1 MLCLPPCSVY
11 LTYYDSKLERGIG
24 ELAVHIGIFL
34 PNQPLIAVVMLVAGA
49 IAAFGTGKAIG
60 KKQPVLSRYKLPFP
74 LGEAVGTVIL
84 GGIGAAGIKC
94 NLLIAVG
101 AGHGLLALYSYNA
114 MSVMGFP
121 VMARIIEHF
130 TAFNTAAIIIVM
142 LLITH
147 RAAFTAGAAVPVV
160 IFVA

>member
-1 MLCLPPCSVY
+1 MVLQLR
-11 LTYYDSKLERGIG
+11 LAKD
-24 ELAVHIGIFL
+24 ELAVHIGIL
-34 PNQPLIAVVMLVAGA
+34 LQNQPLIAVVMLVAGA
-49 IAAFGTGKAIG
+49 IAAFGTCKAIG
-60 KKQPVLSRYKLPFP
+60 EKHPVPSRYKLPFP

-84 GGIGAAGIKC
+84 GGIWATGIKC

-101 AGHGLLALYSYNA
+101 TGHGLLAIYHNNA
-114 MSVMGFP
+114 MEIMGFP

-130 TAFNTAAIIIVM
+130 IAFNTAAIIIVM

>member
-1 MLCLPPCSVY
+1 MVLQLR
-11 LTYYDSKLERGIG
+11 LAKD
-24 ELAVHIGIFL
+24 ELAVHIGIL
-34 PNQPLIAVVMLVAGA
+34 LQNQPLIAVVMLVAGA

-60 KKQPVLSRYKLPFP
+60 EKHPVLSRYKLPFP
-74 LGEAVGTVIL
+74 LGEATRTVIL

-101 AGHGLLALYSYNA
+101 AGHGLLALYRYNA

-121 VMARIIEHF
+121 VMARIIKHF
-130 TAFNTAAIIIVM
+130 KAFNTSAIIIVM
-142 LLITH
+142 LLIAH
-147 RAAFTAGAAVPVV
+147 RAAFSAGAAVPVV

>member
-1 MLCLPPCSVY
+1 M
-11 LTYYDSKLERGIG
+11 T
-24 ELAVHIGIFL
+24 VHIGILL

-49 IAAFGTGKAIG
+49 IAAFGTCKAIG
-60 KKQPVLSRYKLPFP
+60 EKHPVLGRYKLPFP

-84 GGIGAAGIKC
+84 GGIGFTGIKC

-101 AGHGLLALYSYNA
+101 TGHGFLAMYHYNA
-114 MSVMGFP
+114 MEIMGFP

-142 LLITH
+142 RLITH
-147 RAAFTAGAAVPVV
+147 RAAFSAGAAVPVV